1 MAESRRQPG
10 VRRIYEG
17 TSAAARLQE
26 IGLTVE
32 LLSGAASRGDDG
44 RQECTIFHPL
54 QSKGHR
60 MWSDTTAA
68 LREACL
74 GLAAGWKIDRTNNF
88 ETVAQSERGIAVAV
102 VGGDE
107 YTGWRGDKD
116 PKVRRKRGP
125 ITTQRVRD
133 NYLGMEPLFSMKTA
147 PASDDLP
154 DSWQTWFFLIRATDE
169 ALWLELSH
177 PIGLDNSGHVSTWS
191 ERIILPKLPVSG
203 GVTPI
208 PEDGEG
214 EDPFTISKR

>member
-1 MAESRRQPG
+1 
-10 VRRIYEG
+10 
-17 TSAAARLQE
+17 
-26 IGLTVE
+26 
-32 LLSGAASRGDDG
+32 
-44 RQECTIFHPL
+44 
-54 QSKGHR
+54 

-74 GLAAGWKIDRTNNF
+74 ALAAGWRIDRTNNF
-88 ETVAQSERGIAVAV
+88 ETVAQSELAIAIAV

-107 YTGWRGDKD
+107 FTGWRGDKD

-133 NYLGMEPLFSMKTA
+133 NYLGMDPLFPIK
-147 PASDDLP
+147 ASIADDDLP

-177 PIGLDNSGHVSTWS
+177 PIGLDNSGHVSAWS
-191 ERIILPKLPVSG
+191 ERIILPSLPVSG

-208 PEDGEG
+208 PDDGEG
-214 EDPFTISKR
+214 EDPFTISKK

>member
-1 MAESRRQPG
+1 MAEARRQPSG
-10 VRRIYEG
+10 RRIYEG
-17 TSAAARLQE
+17 MSAAARLQQL
-26 IGLTVE
+26 GLTLE
-32 LLSGAASRGDDG
+32 LLSAAASRGDDG
-44 RQECTIFHPL
+44 RQECTIFHPV

-74 GLAAGWKIDRTNNF
+74 GLGAGWRIDRTNNF
-88 ETVAQSERGIAVAV
+88 ETVAQPERAIAIAV

-133 NYLGMEPLFSMKTA
+133 NYLGMEPLFPIKTSLA
-147 PASDDLP
+147 NDDLP

-177 PIGLDNSGHVSTWS
+177 PIGLDNSGYVSAWS
-191 ERIILPKLPVSG
+191 ERIVLPKLPVSG

-208 PEDGEG
+208 SDDGED
-214 EDPFTISKR
+214 EDPFTISKK